1 MFLKRTSTKPPGDS
15 GGKAPLEPQ
24 FAAGFLLRKAGGSVV
39 TRTKGS
45 YSKGP
50 EAPEL

>member
-1 MFLKRTSTKPPGDS
+1 MQKSTKGESPWNPRL
-15 GGKAPLEPQ
+15 P
-24 FAAGFLLRKAGGSVV
+24 AGFLLRKAGGGVV

-50 EAPEL
+50 RPLGVWVVSIL

>member
-1 MFLKRTSTKPPGDS
+1 MQRSAKGDS
-15 GGKAPLEPQ
+15 PPWNPSLP
-24 FAAGFLLRKAGGSVV
+24 AGFLLRKAGRGVF